1 MPQSLQAQWNELL
14 TIVKEDTDNM
24 LKDIVDF
31 IEGIK
36 ENPNQEQLEELDKKY
51 NKVEKKLKKLDEE
64 EFIRLERVL
73 KYQINLL
80 KGMVNKKTTKAT
92 KWNMYVKEA
101 NKHNDWYPIHELISF
116 VEEKDDKNITEK
128 DIEEIEK
135 KFAKEVMPFASKK
148 LSSYNANWTSR
159 EFNKKLRIFKNRIS
173 RVIEDDFGTW
183 IRQLRKNKGYS
194 LKDLEDASGVTAS
207 YIHRIET
214 GSRKTPSIPVIE
226 KLALGLGVNPE
237 EFLKKLNL
245 TNTKTEKKEMLTG
258 LAETIA
264 INSFTING
272 KKATKE
278 QKEQIINLFNAII
291 NATWNEETKLQ
302 EGMEIINIVDVFK
315 KSFKRTKNK

>member
-31 IEGIK
+31 IEKIK

-101 NKHNDWYPIHELISF
+101 SKHNDWYPIHELISF

-237 EFLKKLNL
+237 EFLRKLNL
-245 TNTKTEKKEMLTG
+245 TNIKKKEMLTG

-278 QKEQIINLFNAII
+278 QKEQIIDLFNAII